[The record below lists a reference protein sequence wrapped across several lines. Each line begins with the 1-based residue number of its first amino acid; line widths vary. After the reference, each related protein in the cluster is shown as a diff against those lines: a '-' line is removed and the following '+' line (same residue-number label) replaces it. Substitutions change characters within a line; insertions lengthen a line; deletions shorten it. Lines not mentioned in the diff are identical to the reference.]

1 MKRTLIMV
9 ILIICTGSFFAMER
23 PHAIGQ
29 PRNLPIAGQAI
40 KDCCC
45 DCGYL
50 SKCAVVGGLLC
61 KSCTRYMNLSE
72 IITKNVNV
80 PAAYKTI
87 HSDTAGLIGFEIL
100 LLAAVNAH
108 YFAKHSK
115 SKEKT
120 E

>member
-1 MKRTLIMV
+1 MKFTFTIM
-9 ILIICTGSFFAMER
+9 ILSLCTGSFFAMER

-29 PRNLPIAGQAI
+29 QLQGPGLGLIV
-40 KDCCC
+40 KDWCC

-50 SKCAVVGGLLC
+50 SKCAVIGGLLC
-61 KSCTRYMNLSE
+61 KSCTRYVNLSE

-87 HSDTAGLIGFEIL
+87 QSDTAGLIGFEIL